1 MKNLLFKSTL
11 KEIKSSFGRWIAI
24 LAIVALGVGFFAGL
38 KVCKPAFTETAN
50 QYLHNQNFFDY
61 ELISTLGLEDE
72 DVEIVK
78 DVFQVSNAEGT
89 YSADVLISVGKAEK
103 GEIGTKFLTISKEIN
118 IPSLVSG
125 RMPTKADQC
134 LGDASYFSEDDIG
147 KTIKIS
153 KNNTDAT
160 LDMLAYDTYTIT
172 GLANS
177 PLYMNYERG
186 STSIGDGTISA
197 FVMIPKTGFSSEVYT
212 EIYATLAYSPYIF
225 SKEYD
230 AAIEDAT
237 PALEEA
243 LKVCSERRYNSIISS
258 TEGQLSDAE
267 QELNAKKDEL
277 TATEKELASSETYLY
292 KFDDIIGTVLKNY
305 NSSTALMSDYYQK
318 AQAALTDQYNMGL
331 ISKEDYEQGKN
342 ALEEQFSELK
352 SKTDAVGNELNW
364 ASNAIDDGIYQVNDA
379 KNQINSGKQ
388 QISSAESEI
397 SEARK
402 ELNKIAYPVN
412 YVLGRETNIGYACFD
427 NDISIVDGI
436 AKVFPVFFFMVAAL
450 VCITTMS
457 RMIEEQ
463 RTQIGVLKAL
473 GYGKKEILGKYIFYS
488 GSSSLIGGIC
498 GFFIGTYLFAWAI
511 WEAYKMMYGFAD
523 IIFVIDWSLGF
534 VSLAVA
540 LLCSVGTTIYS
551 CYGELS
557 QVPAQLIR
565 PKAPAAGKRILL
577 ERIPFV
583 WNHLKFLQK
592 VSIRNV
598 FRYKK
603 RFFMMVLGIC
613 GCTALLVAAFGVND
627 SVKNV
632 VVMQYDEI
640 SHVDFTVNFNHSIS
654 ETEEQEFIKETDK
667 YVDECLFLYTGSV
680 DARLDDELKT
690 INLVV
695 KDKNDNIKPFID
707 LHNKEGQVKYP
718 EKGEGVI
725 NENLANLLN
734 LKVGDELTVYDS
746 DNNSLTVKISGL
758 CENYVYNY
766 LYITD
771 ETYEAQWGK
780 PKINSAYIVGK
791 SEEETNLK
799 AHEVSAVL
807 MDANN
812 VAAVTSSEE
821 FKSRIENIMTSL
833 DYVIAL
839 IIACAGALA
848 FIVLYNLTNI
858 NITERIREIATI
870 KVLGFYP
877 RETSSYVFR
886 ENLILTAISALVGLP
901 LGKLLHT
908 FVMTQIKVNL
918 MNFDVHVAPLSYIY
932 ALIGTFI
939 FAFVVNIAM
948 KRKLNKISMTESL
961 KSVE

>member
-1 MKNLLFKSTL
+1 M
-11 KEIKSSFGRWIAI
+11 
-24 LAIVALGVGFFAGL
+24 
-38 KVCKPAFTETAN
+38 
-50 QYLHNQNFFDY
+50 
-61 ELISTLGLEDE
+61 
-72 DVEIVK
+72 
-78 DVFQVSNAEGT
+78 
-89 YSADVLISVGKAEK
+89 
-103 GEIGTKFLTISKEIN
+103 
-118 IPSLVSG
+118 
-125 RMPTKADQC
+125 
-134 LGDASYFSEDDIG
+134 
-147 KTIKIS
+147 
-153 KNNTDAT
+153 
-160 LDMLAYDTYTIT
+160 
-172 GLANS
+172 
-177 PLYMNYERG
+177 
-186 STSIGDGTISA
+186 
-197 FVMIPKTGFSSEVYT
+197 
-212 EIYATLAYSPYIF
+212 
-225 SKEYD
+225 
-230 AAIEDAT
+230 
-237 PALEEA
+237 
-243 LKVCSERRYNSIISS
+243 
-258 TEGQLSDAE
+258 
-267 QELNAKKDEL
+267 
-277 TATEKELASSETYLY
+277 
-292 KFDDIIGTVLKNY
+292 
-305 NSSTALMSDYYQK
+305 
-318 AQAALTDQYNMGL
+318 
-331 ISKEDYEQGKN
+331 
-342 ALEEQFSELK
+342 
-352 SKTDAVGNELNW
+352 
-364 ASNAIDDGIYQVNDA
+364 
-379 KNQINSGKQ
+379 
-388 QISSAESEI
+388 
-397 SEARK
+397 
-402 ELNKIAYPVN
+402 
-412 YVLGRETNIGYACFD
+412 
-427 NDISIVDGI
+427 
-436 AKVFPVFFFMVAAL
+436 
-450 VCITTMS
+450 
-457 RMIEEQ
+457 
-463 RTQIGVLKAL
+463 
-473 GYGKKEILGKYIFYS
+473 
-488 GSSSLIGGIC
+488 
-498 GFFIGTYLFAWAI
+498 
-511 WEAYKMMYGFAD
+511 
-523 IIFVIDWSLGF
+523 
-534 VSLAVA
+534 
-540 LLCSVGTTIYS
+540 
-551 CYGELS
+551 
-557 QVPAQLIR
+557 
-565 PKAPAAGKRILL
+565 
-577 ERIPFV
+577 
-583 WNHLKFLQK
+583 
-592 VSIRNV
+592 
-598 FRYKK
+598 
-603 RFFMMVLGIC
+603 
-613 GCTALLVAAFGVND
+613 LVAAFGVND